1 MNPVKTVFTTR
12 VLGEEQGYI
21 PLPVCDAVT
30 QHGQTMFTF
39 WKPEPEELQALIDG
53 CFIRLQ
59 ILGSGHPPVALD
71 VYPDILQQITEKV
84 S

>member
-21 PLPVCDAVT
+21 PLPVCDGLFQGEPVIYS
-30 QHGQTMFTF
+30 F
-39 WKPEPEELQALIDG
+39 WKPSVEELKALNEG
-53 CFIRLQ
+53 RFVRMMV
-59 ILGSGHPPVALD
+59 LGGQPPIALD
-71 VYPDILQQITEKV
+71 VHPDILQQITEKV